1 MKNSYN
7 LISAMAHKIKKQK
20 KWPFFQAYHDQK
32 YIQHHNCIKIV
43 SLREPKENRTYKLH
57 NKQKKEIVVYKID
70 GGLINNSCVLKCDKG
85 IYTEDDWLFLIE
97 LKGKDLE
104 HALEQINSTIDILL
118 KQKSI
123 KLKKLN
129 ARVVVSKVSIP
140 KILASKEKKLKQ
152 LLYKSYGGGDYKK
165 QSRLL
170 EETL

>member
-7 LISAMAHKIKKQK
+7 LISAMAQKIKEQK
-20 KWPFFQAYHDQK
+20 KWPFFQAYHDQN
-32 YIQHHNCIKIV
+32 YIERHDCNKV
-43 SLREPKENRTYKLH
+43 VKLKEPREKRIYKLH
-57 NKQKKEIVVYKID
+57 NDTEKEIVVYKID
-70 GGLINNSCVLKCDKG
+70 GGLINDTSVLKCDNG

-118 KQKSI
+118 KQKNI
-123 KLKKLN
+123 KPKKLN
-129 ARVVVSKVSIP
+129 VRIVVSKVNIP
-140 KILASKEKKLKQ
+140 KILESKEKKLKQ